1 LRKNR
6 FLLNFA
12 WELKNLFRFP
22 FPEILLALFT
32 FMTFLQRP
40 FLSTGNIILG
50 DMPWQFITRQVAIFS
65 AFWTGDFSVEAYIPL
80 VIFGSIFAT
89 LAFAHEIEN
98 GLLKVHLSHPT
109 SKRVI
114 YMSKWL
120 SCFLALF
127 TTLSCALLFFAFLY
141 VPQNGFYM
149 VMNSDMVSGILV
161 LAALETFFVVSV
173 TVSFSLFSRKTSIS
187 LVGSFAT
194 LYIVQLLSGTSGLTF
209 LPPASFQNQSS
220 SMFALSSSPFANLFA
235 LPQFFAVPLFSAV
248 LTVVSYIY
256 FSRRM
261 ELA

>member
-6 FLLNFA
+6 FLLNLA

-32 FMTFLQRP
+32 FMMFLWSP
-40 FLSTGNIILG
+40 SILTGNMVLD
-50 DMPWQFITRQVAIFS
+50 DMPWQYITRKVAIFS
-65 AFWTGDFSVEAYIPL
+65 AYWTGFYSVEAYLPL
-80 VIFGSIFAT
+80 AVLGSIFAT

-109 SKRVI
+109 SKRAI
-114 YMSKWL
+114 FMSKWL

-149 VMNSDMVSGILV
+149 VMNSDMVPGILV

-173 TVSFSLFSRKTSIS
+173 TVSFSLFSRKASIS

-194 LYIVQLLSGTSGLTF
+194 LYIVKLLSERALAF
-209 LPPASFQNQSS
+209 LPPASFQKQSS
-220 SMFALSSSPFANLFA
+220 SMFALSSSPFANFFG

-248 LTVVSYIY
+248 LTVLSYVY
-256 FSRRM
+256 FSRRL

>member
-1 LRKNR
+1 MRKNR
-6 FLLNFA
+6 FLLNLA

-32 FMTFLQRP
+32 FMMFLWGP
-40 FLSTGNIILG
+40 SIGTGNMVLG
-50 DMPWQFITRQVAIFS
+50 DMPWQYITRKVAIFS
-65 AFWTGDFSVEAYIPL
+65 AYWTGGYSVEAYLPL
-80 VIFGSIFAT
+80 AILGSIFAT

-109 SKRVI
+109 SKRAI
-114 YMSKWL
+114 FMSKWL

-173 TVSFSLFSRKTSIS
+173 TVSFSLFSRKASIS

-194 LYIVQLLSGTSGLTF
+194 LYIVQLLSRTSGLTF
-209 LPPASFQNQSS
+209 LPPASFQDQSS
-220 SMFALSSSPFANLFA
+220 SMFALSSSPFANFFG

-248 LTVVSYIY
+248 LTVLSYVY
-256 FSRRM
+256 FSRRL

>member
-6 FLLNFA
+6 FLLNLA

-32 FMTFLQRP
+32 FMMFLWSP
-40 FLSTGNIILG
+40 SISTGNMVLG
-50 DMPWQFITRQVAIFS
+50 DMPWQYITRKVAIFS
-65 AFWTGDFSVEAYIPL
+65 AYWTGDYSVEAYLPQAIL
-80 VIFGSIFAT
+80 GSIFAT

-109 SKRVI
+109 SKRAI
-114 YMSKWL
+114 FMSKWL

-149 VMNSDMVSGILV
+149 VMNPDMFSGVLV

-173 TVSFSLFSRKTSIS
+173 TVSFSLFSRKASIS

-194 LYIVQLLSGTSGLTF
+194 LYIVQLLSRTSGLTF
-209 LPPASFQNQSS
+209 LPPASFQDQSS
-220 SMFALSSSPFANLFA
+220 SMFALSSSPFANFFG

-248 LTVVSYIY
+248 LTVLSYIY
-256 FSRRM
+256 FSRRL

>member
-1 LRKNR
+1 MRKNR
-6 FLLNFA
+6 FLLNLA

-32 FMTFLQRP
+32 FMTFLWSP
-40 FLSTGNIILG
+40 SISTGNMVLG
-50 DMPWQFITRQVAIFS
+50 DMPWQYITRKVAIFS
-65 AFWTGDFSVEAYIPL
+65 AYWTGGYSVEAYLPL
-80 VIFGSIFAT
+80 AILGSIFAT

-109 SKRVI
+109 SKRAI
-114 YMSKWL
+114 FMSKWL

-173 TVSFSLFSRKTSIS
+173 TVSFSLFSRKASIS

-194 LYIVQLLSGTSGLTF
+194 LYIMKLLSGTSGLTF
-209 LPPASFQNQSS
+209 LPPASFQKQSS
-220 SMFALSSSPFANLFA
+220 SMFLSLSPFASLFG

-248 LTVVSYIY
+248 LTVLSYVY
-256 FSRRM
+256 FSRRL